1 MRKIKITTIRKADY
15 KDLQQKYENLIQHA
29 SDIYE
34 GQLFITNG
42 WQRPVDMCKSAW
54 ESLSP
59 FVMTLAHGGEDS
71 YDGWIKN
78 PKSTMISCNGGFS
91 PVRFLIELMD

>member
-1 MRKIKITTIRKADY
+1 MVLEKLNQKIEVSKM
-15 KDLQQKYENLIQHA
+15 EVN
-29 SDIYE
+29 
-34 GQLFITNG
+34 
-42 WQRPVDMCKSAW
+42 
-54 ESLSP
+54 
-59 FVMTLAHGGEDS
+59 S